1 MSMTDKDKDS
11 SNDNVLVFNDYE
23 LVATYWPGKNLNEA
37 EVELAI
43 DTHRVAYDRD
53 YGIEE
58 KITGTYDL
66 KRAEAEKLYYFLGW
80 KFGFGA
86 TAG

>member
-1 MSMTDKDKDS
+1 MSTTDKDS
-11 SNDNVLVFNDYE
+11 SNDNELVFGEKE
-23 LVATYWPGKNLNEA
+23 LVAVYWPGNDLNEP
-37 EVELAI
+37 EVQLEI
-43 DTHRVAYDRD
+43 DAHRVAYDRD
-53 YGIEE
+53 YGTEE